1 MGFYSVNDICL
12 KKGVIIQAGFLVILF
27 AYDFIK
33 SRVIHIH
40 QSISMKMDHTIFLF
54 SCAMLFS
61 IGSVCAQ
68 DTIPITIGSDNRI
81 YLKATVNGSEELDF
95 IFDTG
100 ASGMVANTT
109 KTNQKLNLQFDGTTE
124 NIGANGVSSQKIS
137 TGNTL
142 QIGPFKRENEEL
154 IGIAYPEKHYSF
166 DGVIGYPFFE
176 DYFMEI
182 DYASRILVL
191 HSSKNT
197 ITNRDSYE
205 KIALDFMGDLFYM
218 DMTVFKNEDPVTFPI
233 MIDTGYNGDLIVY
246 HKIVA
251 QKGLANQFQKLRNSR
266 SSGTDGTVIAS
277 DLVIIPKVILA
288 NTTIQ
293 NIEASL
299 NLTPATTAFT
309 AILGGNIMK
318 HFHWVFDYKKRQLYI
333 KPNEL

>member
-1 MGFYSVNDICL
+1 
-12 KKGVIIQAGFLVILF
+12 
-27 AYDFIK
+27 
-33 SRVIHIH
+33 
-40 QSISMKMDHTIFLF
+40 MKTYLTIFL
-54 SCAMLFS
+54 SCYAILFS
-61 IGSVCAQ
+61 IGAISAQ
-68 DTIPITIGSDNRI
+68 DTIPITIGNDNRI

-109 KTNQKLNLQFDGTTE
+109 KTDQKLNLLFDGSTE
-124 NIGANGVSSQKIS
+124 NIGANGVSSQQVS
-137 TGNTL
+137 TRNTI
-142 QIGPFKRENEEL
+142 QIGPFKRENVSL

-191 HSSKNT
+191 HRSKNT
-197 ITNRDSYE
+197 IADRDSYE

-218 DMTVFKNEDPVTFPI
+218 DMTVLKNEDPVTFPV

-246 HKIVA
+246 HKIVS

-266 SSGTDGTVIAS
+266 SEGTDGTVIQS
-277 DLVIIPKVILA
+277 DLVMIPKVTLA
-288 NTTIQ
+288 NTTVQ

-299 NLTPATTAFT
+299 NLTPATTDFT

-318 HFHWVFDYKKRQLYI
+318 HFHWIFNYKKQQLDI